1 MNVSDTKLRLIGRIT
16 NSTDEA
22 LLAEVERLLNTGSET
37 GSTYVF
43 SDEEEI
49 EISKVEEEMA
59 QGKYLSH
66 DDAKREADKWLE
78 D

>member
-1 MNVSDTKLRLIGRIT
+1 MNVSETKLRLIGRIT

-22 LLAEVERLLNTGSET
+22 LLAEVERLLNTGFET
-37 GSTYVF
+37 GSTYVL

-49 EISKVEEEMA
+49 EISKVEEETA

-66 DDAKREADKWLE
+66 EDAKREADKWLE